1 MYMFLR
7 WLAWFIWKYMCVY
20 VCGHAADWPAVW
32 SAPSSQ
38 CTQFKMS
45 ETSVEFYWQ
54 QKLYKN
60 VLPVA
65 LTEYFYWKSWS
76 LKGNLDFKSPP
87 KPQLPSIMIL
97 CSIHLTPSG
106 INNAPVLLSYYHL
119 THWYFKH
126 SFTHTG
132 IRHLSTVCLQYND
145 SVPLDKLVKGIWQKK
160 PHNNSDLAVKGPH
173 VPVTVYLLD
182 CIKKK
187 KYVYLLPVQAS
198 FAV

>member
-76 LKGNLDFKSPP
+76 LKGNLDFKSPL

-160 PHNNSDLAVKGPH
+160 P
-173 VPVTVYLLD
+173 TTTQIWLLKD
-182 CIKKK
+182 HTCLSQFI
-187 KYVYLLPVQAS
+187 YWTA
-198 FAV
+198 